1 MHASF
6 EGAGS
11 IQQSL
16 HLLRKYQSIVH
27 RAALRNDLA
36 GKVALIFRNYAR
48 EVAAVQEL
56 YEAHKHAPPIA
67 RYVALLLLAVCHNV
81 RTRSTTT
88 ACSVSQCTH
97 TRSSAE

>member
-27 RAALRNDLA
+27 RAALRTDLA

-56 YEAHKHAPPIA
+56 YEAHKHSPPIA
-67 RYVALLLLAVCHNV
+67 R
-81 RTRSTTT
+81 
-88 ACSVSQCTH
+88 
-97 TRSSAE
+97 